1 MVSEEKGR
9 RVCPADGMG
18 LDKFPGKQPTGF
30 LSFSGLLSPS
40 RPQHLVF
47 WLYKSAES
55 LKEHDLMEEPSAGA
69 RDSGWR

>member
-9 RVCPADGMG
+9 RVCRADGMG

-40 RPQHLVF
+40 RPQHLV
-47 WLYKSAES
+47 SSGCTS
-55 LKEHDLMEEPSAGA
+55 LLKV
-69 RDSGWR
+69 